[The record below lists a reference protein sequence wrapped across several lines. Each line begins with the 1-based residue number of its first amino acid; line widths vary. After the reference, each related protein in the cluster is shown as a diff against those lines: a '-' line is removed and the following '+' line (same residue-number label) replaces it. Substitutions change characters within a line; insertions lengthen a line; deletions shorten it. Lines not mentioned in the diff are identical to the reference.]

1 MSTSIAFL
9 MLLSLS
15 GCGIADH
22 FNQSAKVDQDEKDYR
37 TCLSA
42 NTTKPEICNPLKEVW
57 QTDKADYVSGK
68 Y

>member
-1 MSTSIAFL
+1 VRATTVFL
-9 MLLSLS
+9 ILLLLT

-37 TCLSA
+37 ACLSA
-42 NTTKPEICNPLKEVW
+42 NTAKPETCNVLKEVW